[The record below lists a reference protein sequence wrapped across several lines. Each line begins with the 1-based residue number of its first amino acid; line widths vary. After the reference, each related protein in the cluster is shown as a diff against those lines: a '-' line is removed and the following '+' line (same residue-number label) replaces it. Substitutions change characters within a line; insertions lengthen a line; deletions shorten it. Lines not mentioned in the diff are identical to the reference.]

1 MLDLKSISKSLQDA
15 ARSVLEAK
23 KPIHPNQQKIDVHEP
38 EKDEITAKDF
48 EMLRTGKK
56 IKMKEEV
63 EDTER
68 VNESLE
74 IANLILSY
82 SRTACLNEYFE
93 KEHIGSSKN
102 YHVHSVDPEIGSYH
116 LTHKKTGKKIKVEI
130 GDNYP
135 NNTTRK
141 IKNDLHRQ
149 VPNSDIHSIARKINK
164 HLQGDEAGE
173 IRRELKN
180 EEQVDEVNF
189 ADVVA
194 RQKAKHGGTLPDK
207 YPAAKKTAS
216 NLDVG
221 TSKASKVYSG
231 KPQHKDIFGHD
242 TKSQA
247 AGATGPRASVMQKVH
262 NKIKSFFTKEDID
275 VLLDADEVL
284 LTTPIMVELKES
296 YTFGD
301 YLVAAKAIVG
311 EDNAVELANFAFNEQ
326 ATELFVEQAT
336 RGDIESKIASH
347 KAAGHMVSEPKY
359 KTKDGK
365 LHAEYVVTD
374 KESGIR
380 RKYIQHG
387 TSRKVENMG
396 TKGKKDDE

>member
-1 MLDLKSISKSLQDA
+1 MLNLKSISKDLQDA

-23 KPIHPNQQKIDVHEP
+23 K
-38 EKDEITAKDF
+38 
-48 EMLRTGKK
+48 
-56 IKMKEEV
+56 
-63 EDTER
+63 
-68 VNESLE
+68 
-74 IANLILSY
+74 
-82 SRTACLNEYFE
+82 
-93 KEHIGSSKN
+93 
-102 YHVHSVDPEIGSYH
+102 
-116 LTHKKTGKKIKVEI
+116 
-130 GDNYP
+130 
-135 NNTTRK
+135 
-141 IKNDLHRQ
+141 
-149 VPNSDIHSIARKINK
+149 
-164 HLQGDEAGE
+164 
-173 IRRELKN
+173 
-180 EEQVDEVNF
+180 EEQVDEALKGNQHKIDANKNGKIDAQDFKLLKKKPVAEEDVDYSDEDIENILENFDQLDELKTSTLGSYTKKALSRLDTLSDMKPKFVTKTGKPTGISTPSIVKDINRQEVVRKKGITKALDRLAKEDVNEVNF

-275 VLLDADEVL
+275 VILDADEVL
-284 LTTPIMVELKES
+284 LTTPIIVELKES

-301 YLVAAKAIVG
+301 YLTAAKAIVG
-311 EDNAVELANFAFNEQ
+311 EEHAIELANYAYNKQ
-326 ATELFVEQAT
+326 DTNLFVEQVT
-336 RGDIESKIASH
+336 RSDIEAKIASH
-347 KAAGHMVSEPKY
+347 KAAGHDVSPPKY

-374 KESGIR
+374 KASGIR

-387 TSRKVENMG
+387 TARKVENMG
-396 TKGKKDDE
+396 AKGKRDDE

>member
-1 MLDLKSISKSLQDA
+1 MTLTFPSSPAVD
-15 ARSVLEAK
+15 
-23 KPIHPNQQKIDVHEP
+23 
-38 EKDEITAKDF
+38 
-48 EMLRTGKK
+48 
-56 IKMKEEV
+56 
-63 EDTER
+63 DT
-68 VNESLE
+68 
-74 IANLILSY
+74 Y
-82 SRTACLNEYFE
+82 
-93 KEHIGSSKN
+93 
-102 YHVHSVDPEIGSYH
+102 
-116 LTHKKTGKKIKVEI
+116 
-130 GDNYP
+130 
-135 NNTTRK
+135 
-141 IKNDLHRQ
+141 
-149 VPNSDIHSIARKINK
+149 
-164 HLQGDEAGE
+164 
-173 IRRELKN
+173 
-180 EEQVDEVNF
+180 
-189 ADVVA
+189 
-194 RQKAKHGGTLPDK
+194 
-207 YPAAKKTAS
+207 TAS
-216 NLDVG
+216 GSTWVWTGSTWDLVR
-221 TSKASKVYSG
+221 
-231 KPQHKDIFGHD
+231 
-242 TKSQA
+242 QA

-275 VLLDADEVL
+275 VILDADEVL